1 MVKRGCE
8 NQSVTEIRKS
18 MVKNEALLACFVN
31 AWSNATIDL
40 SNFGSEILNQKTCYL
55 IKYLPICSN
64 DLIFSWN
71 CLKMKPYEMDVSY
84 YRSKNPVWILH
95 KMSNIHLLLD
105 GWKKQTYSMQ
115 TWNYSLY
122 LIPQCTSHCRIA
134 NNHQLGVGWLIV
146 RAWLLLEFLFHS
158 GLTDTNFWLLH
169 WIGPLILARN
179 SNGNISTNNIFSG
192 FLKPE
197 KPKTRTKPKISNP
210 ILLKLR
216 TRLHS
221 L

>member
-55 IKYLPICSN
+55 IKYLPIFSN

-84 YRSKNPVWILH
+84 YRCKNPVWILH

-105 GWKKQTYSMQ
+105 GWKKTNLLHANVKLLFVFDPAMYKPLSHRQQSSTRGWVAHCQ
-115 TWNYSLY
+115 SL
-122 LIPQCTSHCRIA
+122 A
-134 NNHQLGVGWLIV
+134 IV
-146 RAWLLLEFLFHS
+146 RVLVS
-158 GLTDTNFWLLH
+158 
-169 WIGPLILARN
+169 
-179 SNGNISTNNIFSG
+179 
-192 FLKPE
+192 
-197 KPKTRTKPKISNP
+197 
-210 ILLKLR
+210 
-216 TRLHS
+216 
-221 L
+221 